1 MKKLTR
7 YSIGMGDRFAH
18 QAKFQLKAVMEA
30 VGQGFEITPVWNKS
44 NREHTTIGSEP
55 IDARK
60 AVDAAIKELDWNNTY
75 FLDADHIN
83 LDTVDRFMDSSDFF
97 TIDVASYIGKKSDND
112 EKDKFLKKIEPF
124 IGTFSIPGIEKPLTV
139 SQSEVETVAD
149 QYLYAAK
156 MAGKTYQKIEAAKG
170 KGNFITEVSMDEVPN
185 PQNPTELFFILAML
199 AHYQVPVQTIAPKF
213 TGRFNKGVEYVGDT
227 TAFAQEFEANLMVI
241 DFAIKTFNLPE
252 ELKLSIHSG
261 SDKFS
266 IYDSIRE
273 LTNKHNK
280 GFHLKT
286 AGTTWLEEVIGL
298 AMAGGEALDFVKDI
312 YARAIVDVEKLCAPY
327 ADVIDIKEDQLPS
340 VETVNSWSS
349 EDFANA
355 LRHIPNHPQYDPNMR
370 QLMHVGYKLA
380 ADKIDEFNALLKKNA
395 DVVGYCV
402 FENIYDR
409 HLKRLLNLKSF
420 V

>member
-1 MKKLTR
+1 MKKLSR

-30 VGQGFEITPVWNKS
+30 ISQGFEITPVWNKS
-44 NREHTTIGSEP
+44 NREHLTIGSEP
-55 IDARK
+55 ADAKK
-60 AVDAAIKELDWNNTY
+60 AVDIAIKELGWNKPY

-83 LDTVDRFMDSSDFF
+83 LDTVDRFMESSDFF
-97 TIDVASYIGKKSDND
+97 TIDVASYIGKQGETS
-112 EKDKFLKKIEPF
+112 EKEAFVKKIEKY
-124 IGTFSIPGIEKPLTV
+124 IGTFSIPGIEKPFTI
-139 SQSEVETVAD
+139 SKKEVEVIAD

-156 MAGKTYQKIEAAKG
+156 MAGETYKKIVAGKG
-170 KGNFITEVSMDEVPN
+170 KGNFITEVSMDEVPK
-185 PQNPTELFFILAML
+185 PQKPAELFFILAML
-199 AHYQVPVQTIAPKF
+199 AHYNIPVQTIAPKF
-213 TGRFNKGVEYVGDT
+213 TGRFNKGVEYVGDPV
-227 TAFAQEFEANLMVI
+227 AFAEEFEANLMVI
-241 DFAIKTFNLPE
+241 DYAIKTFNLPK

-266 IYDSIRE
+266 IYDSVRE
-273 LTNKHNK
+273 LTQKHNK

-298 AMAGGEALDFVKDI
+298 ALAGGEALDFVKDI

-340 VETVNSWSS
+340 VETVNSWSN

-380 ADKIDEFNALLKKNA
+380 ADKIDKYNELLEKNA
-395 DVVGYCV
+395 DIVGQCV

-409 HLKRLLNLKSF
+409 HLKRLLNLKAF